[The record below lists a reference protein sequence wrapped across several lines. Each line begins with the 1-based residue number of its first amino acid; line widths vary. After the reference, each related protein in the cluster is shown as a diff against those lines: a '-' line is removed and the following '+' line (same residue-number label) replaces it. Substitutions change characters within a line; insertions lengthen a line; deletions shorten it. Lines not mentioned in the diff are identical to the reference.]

1 MASPTRSTARRA
13 PHVRSGAESAKVL
26 PADVRHLHRTL
37 LLSHLYKSEPK
48 SRADLA
54 RATGLTRVTVSDVV
68 ADLLDRKLVEEVGTR
83 PGTRVG
89 KPATLVTVDYTS
101 HALVCLDL
109 SRETEFRGAITSLDG
124 DILYRDAIEL
134 GDDRG
139 DAAVTKVTQL
149 AHRLID
155 NATVP
160 VLGIGVGTP
169 GIVSAE
175 GTVRN
180 APNLGWRDLELARHL
195 HDELHLPTYVAND
208 ADTAVLAESTFG
220 AGDANG
226 LMLVQIGLGVG
237 AGILCDSHLLR
248 GPEGTAGEIGHVR
261 VSDEHI
267 VCSCGR
273 TGCLE
278 TYLAAPRLRERLA
291 GLTPDRATHELE
303 RAGQQLGQV
312 IAPVAQTLG
321 VFDVALLGP
330 EDLLTEPFL
339 RATQEAVNAT
349 TSHFLDR
356 NVTTRLSALGSD
368 GVLHGAAAHVL
379 AGELGLS

>member
-1 MASPTRSTARRA
+1 
-13 PHVRSGAESAKVL
+13 
-26 PADVRHLHRTL
+26 
-37 LLSHLYKSEPK
+37 
-48 SRADLA
+48 
-54 RATGLTRVTVSDVV
+54 
-68 ADLLDRKLVEEVGTR
+68 
-83 PGTRVG
+83 
-89 KPATLVTVDYTS
+89 
-101 HALVCLDL
+101 
-109 SRETEFRGAITSLDG
+109 
-124 DILYRDAIEL
+124 
-134 GDDRG
+134 
-139 DAAVTKVTQL
+139 
-149 AHRLID
+149 
-155 NATVP
+155 
-160 VLGIGVGTP
+160 
-169 GIVSAE
+169 
-175 GTVRN
+175 
-180 APNLGWRDLELARHL
+180 
-195 HDELHLPTYVAND
+195 
-208 ADTAVLAESTFG
+208 
-220 AGDANG
+220 
-226 LMLVQIGLGVG
+226 MLVQIGLGVG